1 MSFQSPEHSEEGDVS
16 AQQQQ
21 AAATAAVTFTTAG
34 PGQEMLVHF
43 NFNKDREGLFR
54 SEEHAALQR
63 YVSSHYS
70 CFCLDLFDYISSGA

>member
-1 MSFQSPEHSEEGDVS
+1 MLFQSPENSEESDVS

-21 AAATAAVTFTTAG
+21 QQHATATAVAFTTAG

-54 SEEHAALQR
+54 PEEHAALQR
-63 YVSSHYS
+63 YVLSQY
-70 CFCLDLFDYISSGA
+70 LF